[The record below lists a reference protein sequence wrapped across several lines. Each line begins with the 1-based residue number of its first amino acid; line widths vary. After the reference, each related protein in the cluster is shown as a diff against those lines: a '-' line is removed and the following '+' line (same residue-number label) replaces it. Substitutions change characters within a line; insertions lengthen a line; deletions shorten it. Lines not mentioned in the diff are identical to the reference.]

1 MAWGIGMFLR
11 DTALSF
17 RQQGL
22 DMAKASISSIYKTGN
37 DLSPVY
43 SPNNGNFMPN
53 PYQIDLPH
61 DQSENINWLLG

>member
-1 MAWGIGMFLR
+1 
-11 DTALSF
+11 
-17 RQQGL
+17 
-22 DMAKASISSIYKTGN
+22 MAKASISGIYKTGN

-53 PYQIDLPH
+53 PYQMDLPH